1 MDLLLMRHGKA
12 EPPHRTDFDRE
23 LTESGRRRIAD
34 ASFGLKHIL
43 SPKQVFIWASPLPR
57 AKQTAAILAETLG
70 VANISEHQEIYSGE
84 LESLMPAILEL
95 PEDSVLV
102 IVGHEPCLSGWSERI
117 SGILIP
123 FKPGAAAC
131 YKLSRSQPLS
141 GKLRWF
147 AHAKILSKWGIS
159 FKPEGAIKCTEQ

>member
-12 EPPHRTDFDRE
+12 EPPQRTDFDRE
-23 LTESGRRRIAD
+23 LTEAGRRRITD
-34 ASFGLKHIL
+34 ASFGLKQIF
-43 SPKQVFIWASPLPR
+43 SPTQMYVWASPLPR
-57 AKQTAAILAETLG
+57 AKQTAEIMARTFG
-70 VANISEHQEIYSGE
+70 VSEISEHHEIYSGE
-84 LESLMPAILEL
+84 LELLTQAILDL
-95 PEDSVLV
+95 PENSALL

-117 SGILIP
+117 SGVLIP

-147 AHAKILSKWGIS
+147 ANAKTLAKWGSS
-159 FKPEGAIKCTEQ
+159 FMPEGVIE